1 MEPRTKPCNKRRVTK
16 DRDERR
22 RELIEV
28 AERLFLSQGYENT
41 GVSDIVRAT
50 NVAQGTFYYHFE
62 SKEEILV
69 EVVKKTVAELEAQVA
84 AIVEKKELD
93 PLARLQHVM
102 ALLLHLASARRDLI
116 ADIHSEG
123 NAPVHQRLMGTTS
136 EMLRKYLL
144 VLVREG
150 VETGHFRLPHIEE
163 GVAFLL
169 GGLGQLLHE
178 PDWMDSQEAMERMGM
193 TVGLMMARC
202 LGMRDIE

>member
-1 MEPRTKPCNKRRVTK
+1 MEPKTEPHNKKRVTK

-22 RELIEV
+22 RELIDV

-62 SKEEILV
+62 SKEDVLV
-69 EVVKKTVAELEAQVA
+69 EVVKKNVAELEAWVDE
-84 AIVEKKELD
+84 IVQKRELA
-93 PLARLQHVM
+93 PPARLDYLL
-102 ALLLHLASARRDLI
+102 ALLLQFASVRKDLI
-116 ADIHSEG
+116 ADIHAEG

-144 VLVREG
+144 VLVQEG
-150 VETGHFRLPHIEE
+150 VETGHFRLPNIEA

-178 PDWMDSQEAMERMGM
+178 PHWVQSRQALEPMGK
-193 TVGLMMARC
+193 TIGLMMARC